1 MKYTH
6 THFSFAS
13 SLLRFVMGRPKVKC
27 NTRCLA
33 CPDRLTNVKIFEYLG
48 YHLVVNRWNCRET
61 NVVYFIRC
69 KLCKELRKELKLYIG
84 KTSTQ
89 INTRV
94 RNHRDHKTDDTSL
107 DHHFNTLHP
116 CSSLLH
122 NIEIAIIS
130 EMIPDPNE
138 LLGREQG
145 ILRDI
150 RDLEKRYKIEPS
162 VLINLK

>member
-1 MKYTH
+1 
-6 THFSFAS
+6 
-13 SLLRFVMGRPKVKC
+13 MGRPKIKC

-61 NVVYFIRC
+61 DVVYFIRC
-69 KLCKELRKELKLYIG
+69 KLCKELKLYIG

-94 RNHRDHKTDDTSL
+94 RHHRDQNTDDTSL

-130 EMIPDPNE
+130 EMIPDPNK
-138 LLGREQG
+138 LLGREQA

-150 RDLEKRYKIEPS
+150 RALEKRYKIESS